1 MELKLLPGGM
11 FGPANLVDLLSLRAE
26 RQTDAMAFTFLTD
39 GENDELPLTYGELDR
54 QARAIGAWLESQ
66 GMRGE
71 RALLL
76 YPAGLE
82 FIAAF
87 FGCLY
92 AGVVAVTAYP
102 PRRNRSL
109 DRIEAIVSDA
119 DARCA
124 LTTEAAL
131 ERIGPILGESPALQR
146 LQWLTSDRT
155 PEGIELQWKRPDIS
169 EQSLAFLQ
177 YTSGSTGTPKGV
189 MLTHG
194 NLIHNSALISQAFE
208 HTHTTCAAYWLP
220 NYHDMGLVG
229 GILQPLYCGFPNI
242 LMSPMSFLQKP
253 LRWLQAITKYRA
265 TTSGGPNFAYDLCL
279 QKIKPEEREQLDLSS
294 WRVAFNGAEPVRA
307 ETLERFAEVFG
318 PCGFRR
324 EAFYPCFGLAEA
336 TLIVSGGLRDAPPVV
351 KKFDPAG
358 LEAGRAELT
367 AGGRALVSSGRNL
380 WDQRIAVVDSETHAE
395 VPEGQIGE
403 IWVNGPSIAVGY
415 WKRPEESQRT
425 FEAQLQPSDGRSYL
439 RTGDLGFVFQGE
451 LYVTGRIK
459 DLIIVR
465 GVNHYPQDIELTAEH
480 AHRGLRPNCGAA
492 FAVEDA
498 EGREQLVLVHE
509 IERTQMRES
518 PLVFAAVHSEVLRRH
533 ELPLDAIVLVKQGS
547 IPKTSSGKIQR
558 HACRRGYLDGTLNVV
573 DQWVRGTN
581 ESAMERPALAGVA
594 TTRSNGK
601 PNHSKTSGTAGANGS
616 SSGNGVHAGNGQTNG
631 AAHKNGKH
639 HHGNGHTVSGE
650 LGNGETGNGERSNGA
665 AKGNGAVA
673 SRGMSAGARARDAA
687 NELNPREKPVNVVEN
702 VLRLVALACG
712 QRVEKSQ
719 LNVTLSDLGLDSL
732 ARVELQAAIEDH
744 FGGRMPEDVAVEIDT
759 VRDICDAV
767 EHHLGRPIGQDLS
780 APAEISPENY
790 RFDLYPEFIRLKQQH
805 QMAVANGLAVPF
817 FSEQEG
823 ITADTTVIDG
833 RTLINFSNY
842 NYLGMT
848 GDPVVMQAAKDA
860 IDRYGT
866 SVSASRLVSGQKPL
880 HRELEEALAEW
891 VGAEA
896 SLVYVGG
903 HATNE
908 STIGHLFGRGDL
920 ILHDALAHNSIVQGS
935 ILSGARRR
943 PFPHNDLRALDR
955 ILGDLRP
962 YYQRVLIAVEG
973 VYSMDGDFP
982 DLPRLLEIKER
993 HKAFL
998 LVDEAHSAGT
1008 MGDTGRGIAEYFSV
1022 DPRRVDLWMGTLSK
1036 SYGSCGGYIAGN
1048 KAVVEYLK
1056 YTSPGFVFS
1065 VGITPPNAAAALA
1078 ALRQLQA
1085 HPERVARL
1093 QARSRLFLQRARQHG
1108 LNIGWS
1114 QDSPVVPVLLG
1125 NSLHAFQLSHAL
1137 MQRGVNVQP
1146 IMYPAVEESAARL
1159 RFFISSCH
1167 TEEQIRYTVDA
1178 TAEELAKIDPGYLRR
1193 PAAIAPHAA
1202 AHASVQ
1208 RV

>member
-1 MELKLLPGGM
+1 MDLKLLPGGM
-11 FGPANLVDLLSLRAE
+11 FGPTNWVDLLCFRAE
-26 RQTDAMAFTFLTD
+26 CQRDVKAFTFLAD
-39 GENDELPLTYGELDR
+39 GEADEQTLTYGELDR

-66 GMRGE
+66 GMRGQ

-76 YPAGLE
+76 YPAGFE

-124 LTTEAAL
+124 LSTVGVL
-131 ERIGPILGESPALQR
+131 ERIGPVLNESPALQR
-146 LQWLTSDRT
+146 LQWLTTDRT
-155 PEGIELQWKRPDIS
+155 PPGIEAEWKRPDVN

-194 NLIHNSALISQAFE
+194 NLMHNSALIYQAFE
-208 HTHTTCAAYWLP
+208 HTRSTSGAYWLP

-229 GILQPLYCGFPNI
+229 GILQPLYGGFHNV

-253 LRWLQAITKYRA
+253 VRWLQALSTYRA
-265 TTSGGPNFAYDLCL
+265 MTSGGPNFAYDLCL
-279 QKIKPEEREQLDLSS
+279 RKIKPEEREQLDLSS

-307 ETLERFAEVFG
+307 ETLEQFAETFA

-336 TLIVSGGLRDAPPVV
+336 TLIVSGGMREAPPVV
-351 KKFDPAG
+351 KKLEPAG
-358 LEAGRAELT
+358 MEAGRAEI
-367 AGGRALVSSGRNL
+367 ASGGRALVSSGRNL
-380 WDQRIAVVDSETHAE
+380 SDERIAIVDPERHAE
-395 VPEGQIGE
+395 LPEGQIGE
-403 IWVNGPSIAVGY
+403 VWVSGPSVAVGY
-415 WKRPEESQRT
+415 WMRAEESRRT
-425 FEAQLQPSDGRSYL
+425 FEAHLEPSDGRSYL
-439 RTGDLGFVFQGE
+439 RTGDLGFFHGGE
-451 LYVTGRIK
+451 LFVTGRIK

-498 EGREQLVLVHE
+498 QGREQLVLVHE

-573 DQWVRGTN
+573 DQWVRCANGACFEPSVLTT
-581 ESAMERPALAGVA
+581 AAPVA
-594 TTRSNGK
+594 AEKIPGSNG
-601 PNHSKTSGTAGANGS
+601 S
-616 SSGNGVHAGNGQTNG
+616 HARHGQANG

-639 HHGNGHTVSGE
+639 HHGNGHTGHSHTSHGHAGI
-650 LGNGETGNGERSNGA
+650 GNSAHGDN
-665 AKGNGAVA
+665 GNGALRTAVA
-673 SRGMSAGARARDAA
+673 RVRESAGDA
-687 NELNPREKPVNVVEN
+687 PREKPVNVVEN
-702 VLRLVALACG
+702 VLRLVAQACG
-712 QRVEKSQ
+712 QRLDKRH
-719 LNVTLSDLGLDSL
+719 LDATLADLGLDSL
-732 ARVELQAAIEDH
+732 ARVELQSAIEDH

-759 VRDICDAV
+759 VRDICSAV
-767 EHHLGRPIGQDLS
+767 EAHLGRPTGQDLS
-780 APAEISPENY
+780 VPAEISPENY
-790 RFDLYPEFIRLKQQH
+790 RFDRYPEYIRLKQQH
-805 QMAVANGLAVPF
+805 QLATSNGLAVPF

-848 GDPVVMQAAKDA
+848 GDPVVMQSAKDA

-896 SLVYVGG
+896 SIVYVGG

-955 ILGDLRP
+955 ILTDLRP

-982 DLPRLLEIKER
+982 DLPRLIEIKER

-1008 MGDTGRGIAEYFSV
+1008 MGDTGRGIAEYFGA

-1036 SYGSCGGYIAGN
+1036 SYGSCGGYIAGC

-1065 VGITPPNAAAALA
+1065 VGITPSNAGAALA

-1108 LNIGWS
+1108 LNTGWS
-1114 QDSPVVPVLLG
+1114 QDSPVVPVILG

-1137 MQRGVNVQP
+1137 LQRGVNVQP

-1178 TAEELAKIDPGYLRR
+1178 TAEELAKIDPSYLRR
-1193 PAAIAPHAA
+1193 PPAPAPHAA
-1202 AHASVQ
+1202 AHVAVQ